1 MAKKEGVVRGNICA
15 SLLAVLKEKRTV
27 FSFEIQYKY
36 VTDQQHVAR
45 FSETNEYVSQGRD
58 TAFQKPWVTSSGCG
72 EASFGGL
79 TLKPSAKYMTYQSRI
94 FFF

>member
-15 SLLAVLKEKRTV
+15 SLLSVLKEKRTV

-45 FSETNEYVSQGRD
+45 FFETNEYVSQGRD
-58 TAFQKPWVTSSGCG
+58 TAFQKPWVTSLWMRRG
-72 EASFGGL
+72 EFWRSYLEAFC
-79 TLKPSAKYMTYQSRI
+79 KYMTYQS
-94 FFF
+94 